1 MTVRCHHYVGP
12 WEAAQVSLALEE
24 ALQPRQ
30 VCASITTS
38 HLFPI
43 DVAGCYGD
51 HGGFSHKPREE
62 GAHAQGGSV
71 YPGTRTERPFVVNA
85 ELRHTE
91 SNPGRGEKAEGP
103 DCRAG
108 RLHLGSG
115 PPARGSGVQL
125 WAEASS
131 ARSPGLG
138 HLPAGHAPH
147 REPAAPPAPPP
158 NGAGFH
164 GEGADG
170 RPFPRRPG
178 AIAGAR

>member
-71 YPGTRTERPFVVNA
+71 YPGMRTERPFVVNA

-115 PPARGSGVQL
+115 PPARGGGVQL
-125 WAEASS
+125 RAEASS
-131 ARSPGLG
+131 ARSP
-138 HLPAGHAPH
+138 LPGSGAPA
-147 REPAAPPAPPP
+147 R
-158 NGAGFH
+158 
-164 GEGADG
+164 
-170 RPFPRRPG
+170 RPRPSPRARSTSRPSSQRCGFPRR
-178 AIAGAR
+178 RR